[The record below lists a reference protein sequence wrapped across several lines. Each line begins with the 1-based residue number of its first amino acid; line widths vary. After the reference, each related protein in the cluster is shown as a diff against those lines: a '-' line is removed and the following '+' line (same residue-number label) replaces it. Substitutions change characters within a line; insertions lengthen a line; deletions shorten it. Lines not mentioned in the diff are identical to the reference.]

1 MKKTILAFATACLL
15 AGFVYHENANAAIDA
30 RTGASEIVANNS
42 SKSIHY
48 AIAKN
53 YFVNN
58 TLDSL
63 PPVKI
68 TDEAVFNKCFGMATV
83 MGKDG
88 QPTAIDFSR
97 QYVIAV
103 TLPVTDT
110 MTVLKPK
117 HLVKA
122 SDGRLTFTY
131 VVKRGKKMSYSIQ
144 PLLLVV
150 VDKKHDGEVTLKAIN
165 K

>member
-1 MKKTILAFATACLL
+1 MKKTILAFVTACLL
-15 AGFVYHENANAAIDA
+15 AGFVYHESANAAIDA
-30 RTGASEIVANNS
+30 RTGASELAADNSDTNVRYTVAR
-42 SKSIHY
+42 
-48 AIAKN
+48 N

-58 TLDSL
+58 SLDSL

-68 TDEAVFNKCFGMATV
+68 ADEAVFNECFGMATA

-117 HLVKA
+117 RLTKGA
-122 SDGRLTFTY
+122 DGRLTFSY
-131 VVKRGKKMSYSIQ
+131 VVKRGKKMTYTMQ
-144 PLLLVV
+144 PLLLVI

>member
-1 MKKTILAFATACLL
+1 MKNTITAFAIACLL
-15 AGFVYHENANAAIDA
+15 AGFAFHDSANAAIDA
-30 RTGASEIVANNS
+30 RTGASELVEDYGTDNIRYTV
-42 SKSIHY
+42 
-48 AIAKN
+48 AKN

-58 TLDSL
+58 SLDSL

-68 TDEAVFNKCFGMATV
+68 TDEAIFNECFGMSTA

-88 QPTAIDFSR
+88 QPTAIDFSS

-117 HLVKA
+117 RLVKG
-122 SDGRLTFTY
+122 SDGRLTFSY
-131 VVKRGKKMSYSIQ
+131 VVKRSKKMTYTMQ
-144 PLLLVV
+144 PLLLVI
-150 VDKKHDGEVTLKAIN
+150 VDKKHDGEVVLNAISR
-165 K
+165 

>member
-1 MKKTILAFATACLL
+1 MKKTILAFATACIIAGL
-15 AGFVYHENANAAIDA
+15 AHHESANAAIDA
-30 RTGASEIVANNS
+30 RTGASEIVADNG
-42 SKSIHY
+42 SKSVSY
-48 AIAKN
+48 TVAKN

-58 TLDSL
+58 SLDSL

-68 TDEAVFNKCFGMATV
+68 TDEAVFNKCFGMATA

-117 HLVKA
+117 RLVKA

-144 PLLLVV
+144 PLLLVI
-150 VDKKHDGEVTLKAIN
+150 VDKKYDGEVTLKAIN

>member
-1 MKKTILAFATACLL
+1 MKKTIWAFAAACLI
-15 AGFVYHENANAAIDA
+15 AGFAHYESANAAIDA
-30 RTGASEIVANNS
+30 RTGASEIVADNS
-42 SKSIHY
+42 CKSIHY

-58 TLDSL
+58 NLDSL

-68 TDEAVFNKCFGMATV
+68 TDEVVFNKCFGMAAV

-117 HLVKA
+117 KLVKGA
-122 SDGRLTFTY
+122 DGRLTFSYT
-131 VVKRGKKMSYSIQ
+131 VKRGKKMSYSIQ
-144 PLLLVV
+144 PLLLVI
-150 VDKKHDGEVTLKAIN
+150 VDKKYDGEVTLKAIN